1 MRPVL
6 QRARWLARRRRNGR
20 LQPAPLRLRAV
31 NAASVSFSAARS
43 TRVLERAFEEQ
54 GRFGRPHVI
63 GACELADVD
72 AAVVA
77 GEAWDVVQQGEIGS
91 PESALGVAVRRD
103 RGTVLAARLLDG
115 TAATSE
121 GGGIRRRPILRARL
135 GIDAKT
141 PRAWAPVILVPHAPP
156 GRARRT
162 RAQYLRRLVAVLGGA
177 IVIGDLNI
185 GHRVALRLL
194 GRRVHSAGVVH
205 VAVPWWIP
213 SVAATVDVGS
223 DHAGLDVVLWPTPKK
238 EQS

>member
-20 LQPAPLRLRAV
+20 LQPAPLRLRAA

-54 GRFGRPHVI
+54 GRFGRPHVV

-72 AAVVA
+72 APAVA
-77 GEAWDVVQQGEIGS
+77 GEAWDVVQHGEIGS

-103 RGTVLAARLLDG
+103 RGTILATRLLDG

-162 RAQYLRRLVAVLGGA
+162 RAEYLHRLVAILGGA
-177 IVIGDLNI
+177 IVMGDLNI
-185 GHRVALRLL
+185 GQRWALRLL
-194 GRRVHSAGVVH
+194 GRRVHSSGVLH
-205 VAVPWWIP
+205 VAVPRWIP
-213 SVAATVDVGS
+213 SIAATVDVGS
-223 DHAGLDVVLWPTPKK
+223 DHLAVDVVLWPSSK